1 MLNKS
6 EMNLLNKV
14 MESSIEFKME
24 AYKMLG
30 EELMKIQQEI
40 ATLLGTKE
48 VKYVAPVIPVVPE
61 HKESTEREIQEE
73 KVMNTIL
80 GENIKEGQIIK
91 GYCGS
96 CCEPTRQYRKG
107 GELVCLECGE
117 MWELIPYEEYEV
129 TNEFYKAKKEKQPE
143 VKAESHK
150 EIKISKTEAKQ
161 PKINHKVSDVKK
173 LINCGPSEGDNA
185 VLFVEKRKDN
195 KHLWY
200 GQIRYNNQI
209 RNFHWSNELPLA
221 IVYGIESFEDLKN
234 ANEIIRD
241 AVKEVSPKE
250 LIKYDQVL
258 DHADFGGCKARFYY
272 GALEQGAFIYLTP
285 EAHDSDK
292 ETDIVAKGYTDSHAF
307 IVRRDGEVFW
317 RHYNYIFS
325 KKPFESTPSKGF
337 DIKLMCEDVDI
348 LFEAVCRK
356 YDKAASKEARKAV
369 KVTNDNNNN
378 NSSNNNDP
386 MTADISSLF

>member
-24 AYKMLG
+24 AYKAL
-30 EELMKIQQEI
+30 EKDLNRIQQEI
-40 ATLLGTKE
+40 VALLGTKE
-48 VKYVAPVIPVVPE
+48 VKYVAPVTPVVPE

-73 KVMNTIL
+73 KVINTIL
-80 GENIKEGQIIK
+80 GENIKERQIVK

-96 CCEPTRQYRKG
+96 CCEETEQYRKG
-107 GELVCLECGE
+107 SELVCMQCGE
-117 MWELIPYEEYEV
+117 AWELLTYEEYGL
-129 TNEFYKAKKEKQPE
+129 TNEF
-143 VKAESHK
+143 HK
-150 EIKISKTEAKQ
+150 EEKKQEPKKAPKT
-161 PKINHKVSDVKK
+161 PKDNHKVSDVKK

-185 VLFVEKRKDN
+185 VLFVEKRRDS

-221 IVYGIESFEDLKN
+221 IVYGIESFADLKD
-234 ANEIIRD
+234 ANELIKE

-386 MTADISSLF
+386 MSADISSLF

>member
-24 AYKMLG
+24 AYKAL
-30 EELMKIQQEI
+30 EKDLNRIQQEI
-40 ATLLGTKE
+40 VALLGTKE
-48 VKYVAPVIPVVPE
+48 VKYVAPVVPE
-61 HKESTEREIQEE
+61 HKEVTEKEIQEE
-73 KVMNTIL
+73 KAITIL
-80 GENIKEGQIIK
+80 GENIKERQIVK

-96 CCEPTRQYRKG
+96 CCEETEQYRKG
-107 GELVCLECGE
+107 SELVCMQCGE
-117 MWELIPYEEYEV
+117 AWELLTYEEYGL
-129 TNEFYKAKKEKQPE
+129 TNEF
-143 VKAESHK
+143 HK
-150 EIKISKTEAKQ
+150 EEKKQEPKKAPKT
-161 PKINHKVSDVKK
+161 PKDNHKVSDVKK

-221 IVYGIESFEDLKN
+221 IVYGIESFADLKD
-234 ANEIIRD
+234 ANELIKE

-272 GALEQGAFIYLTP
+272 DALEQGAFIYLTP

-292 ETDIVAKGYTDSHAF
+292 ETDIVAKGYTDKHAF

-369 KVTNDNNNN
+369 KVTNNSN
-378 NSSNNNDP
+378 NSNDP
-386 MTADISSLF
+386 MSADISSLF

>member
-1 MLNKS
+1 MLNKT
-6 EMNLLNKV
+6 EMNLMNKV

-48 VKYVAPVIPVVPE
+48 VKYVAPVTPVAPE

-73 KVMNTIL
+73 KVINTIL

-96 CCEPTRQYRKG
+96 CCEETEQYRKG
-107 GELVCLECGE
+107 PELVCMQCGE
-117 MWELIPYEEYEV
+117 KWELLSYEEYGP
-129 TNEFYKAKKEKQPE
+129 TNKF
-143 VKAESHK
+143 HK
-150 EIKISKTEAKQ
+150 EEKKQ
-161 PKINHKVSDVKK
+161 EPKKANHKVSDVKK
-173 LINCGPSEGDNA
+173 LINCGPSEGNNE

-221 IVYGIESFEDLKN
+221 IVYGIESFENLKD
-234 ANEIIRD
+234 ANELIKD

-292 ETDIVAKGYTDSHAF
+292 ETDIVAKGYTDKHAF

-348 LFEAVCRK
+348 LFEAVYRK